1 MRPSRR
7 RVLAAYDP
15 RLFVGY
21 GPRMLAGYGPR
32 VPSAY
37 SPLVPDAPSAS
48 CTPSAPHGW
57 LEPASAPA
65 GNDIDGP
72 SMSL

>member
-1 MRPSRR
+1 
-7 RVLAAYDP
+7 VLAAYDP
-15 RLFVGY
+15 RMFVGY
-21 GPRMLAGYGPR
+21 DPRMLAGYGPR

-37 SPLVPDAPSAS
+37 GPLVPDAPSAS
-48 CTPSAPHGW
+48 RAPSASHGW
-57 LEPASAPA
+57 PGRASALA